1 MADGVVHVLPEQVTL
16 EMYEAVN
23 QKLSERGADAPSGL
37 KFNAAGRSEDG
48 HIRII
53 EVWDSRSDFDR
64 FNDEHLTPAISEVSG
79 APPDQAPSAE
89 HIWFSVHSQYPE

>member
-1 MADGVVHVLPEQVTL
+1 MADGVVHVLPEQVTV

-89 HIWFSVHSQYPE
+89 HVWFSVHSQYPE